1 METGIS
7 CGLLQIPSISQ
18 NFMQSALAC
27 TSLPGISYQHRDH
40 HSSPAQEPST
50 QWLSPHQPNAQ
61 THLHHLLR
69 LPGRREPSSNKL
81 FLFFWRSCSS
91 SHEPGTASEK
101 GRWLVPS
108 WEKYWE
114 SSASELTDPCWRKVT
129 LVTSCHQ
136 CAKPLPAC
144 EHHTLHSYC
153 CVNKGS
159 LKPIFKTEDLS
170 VYWGPNC
177 WNWRVETLHIN
188 TFLANTINE
197 KGFQIPLLCRC
208 GSVQKQG
215 IKLFT
220 FAAPFIH
227 VLHWEKGKLC
237 TSRHSVYGFLGFT
250 RKTRFFHCNAYTE
263 GLLAF
268 FP

>member
-1 METGIS
+1 
-7 CGLLQIPSISQ
+7 
-18 NFMQSALAC
+18 MQSALAC

-144 EHHTLHSYC
+144 EHHTLRSYC

-197 KGFQIPLLCRC
+197 KGLQIPLLCRC